1 MTRLVNVVIWAL
13 RLATNFATVA
23 ESAATASAEAFEII
37 ADVEIVAAVPPAI
50 TLSVADPSVLVS
62 FKVPEPTGV

>member
-50 TLSVADPSVLVS
+50 TLSVADPYVLVS